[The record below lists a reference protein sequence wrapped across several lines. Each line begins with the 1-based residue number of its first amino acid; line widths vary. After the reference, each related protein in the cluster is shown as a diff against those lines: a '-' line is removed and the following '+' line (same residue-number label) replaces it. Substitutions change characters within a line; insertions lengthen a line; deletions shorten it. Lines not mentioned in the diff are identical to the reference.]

1 VNFRK
6 SVDDDLQIN
15 LTPLIDVVF
24 LLLIFFMVSTTFD
37 KESQLQIRLPEASAQ
52 AVTGETPHYLEVQIS
67 QSGQYAIT
75 APDSKESN
83 VLINTNSETL
93 RKAMQAA
100 TIGKSD
106 VIVIIRA
113 DRQATH
119 EQVVRVMDSA
129 RQLDL
134 LQVTFATKNTDN

>member
-1 VNFRK
+1 
-6 SVDDDLQIN
+6 
-15 LTPLIDVVF
+15 
-24 LLLIFFMVSTTFD
+24 
-37 KESQLQIRLPEASAQ
+37 
-52 AVTGETPHYLEVQIS
+52 
-67 QSGQYAIT
+67 
-75 APDSKESN
+75 
-83 VLINTNSETL
+83 
-93 RKAMQAA
+93 MQAA

>member
-1 VNFRK
+1 MNFQK
-6 SVDDDLQIN
+6 PVDDDLQIN

-52 AVTGETPHYLEVQIS
+52 AISGETPNYLEVQIS

-75 APDSKESN
+75 APDAKESN
-83 VLINTNSETL
+83 VLINTDAETL
-93 RKAMQAA
+93 RKAMEAA

-113 DRQATH
+113 DRQAKH